1 LTGTEAVVNLHEEGR
16 SSPRGRPLEAWV
28 KTVID
33 SLPDEFRTIL
43 TNLLAERDPDLL
55 FALQTQEKPT
65 TDQQESVIDVLAD
78 AFTEHLGPDDEP
90 TAQGVLIDNA
100 LGAFLTRWPTE
111 ELLDE

>member
-1 LTGTEAVVNLHEEGR
+1 MN
-16 SSPRGRPLEAWV
+16 
-28 KTVID
+28 TVID
-33 SLPDEFRTIL
+33 TLPGEFRTVI

-55 FALQTQEKPT
+55 DALQTREKPT

-100 LGAFLTRWPTE
+100 LGAFLTKWPAE
-111 ELLDE
+111 DLPDE

>member
-1 LTGTEAVVNLHEEGR
+1 VN
-16 SSPRGRPLEAWV
+16 
-28 KTVID
+28 TVIGA
-33 SLPDEFRTIL
+33 LPDEFRTVI

-55 FALQTQEKPT
+55 HALQMQEKPT